1 MSLSKLE
8 IAGRFASHFG
18 SAPEVIAQAPG
29 RINLIGEHV
38 DYNDG
43 FVLPFAIDA
52 VTYCALSARNDGKI
66 TIVSEQQ
73 PDQRFSIEISQ
84 VEQKPDEIWSR
95 YILGVIWSLGINGG
109 LDIYIDGQ
117 VPLGAGLSS
126 SAALECSVATAL
138 NHRFTLNRSIVQL
151 ARATQRAENDYVGV
165 PCGIMD
171 QSISLMGRSGFALL
185 LDCRDLSTELVPV
198 DFLNAGLRLLII
210 DTRAHHALVDGGYA
224 ARRASCEKATALLKI
239 PSLRGAKAEDL
250 PRFETLLDSETFHR
264 IRHVVTEIERV
275 RSAVDALRK
284 KEFSVLGEL
293 INQSHDSLRDDYTVS
308 CPELDAAVNAARGAG
323 ALGARMVG
331 GGFGGSAIALIHEAD
346 LGKVS
351 LAVERAF
358 ADAGFTA
365 PRFFDAMPSDGA
377 KIIS

>member
-1 MSLSKLE
+1 
-8 IAGRFASHFG
+8 
-18 SAPEVIAQAPG
+18 
-29 RINLIGEHV
+29 
-38 DYNDG
+38 
-43 FVLPFAIDA
+43 
-52 VTYCALSARNDGKI
+52 
-66 TIVSEQQ
+66 
-73 PDQRFSIEISQ
+73 
-84 VEQKPDEIWSR
+84 
-95 YILGVIWSLGINGG
+95 
-109 LDIYIDGQ
+109 
-117 VPLGAGLSS
+117 
-126 SAALECSVATAL
+126 
-138 NHRFTLNRSIVQL
+138 
-151 ARATQRAENDYVGV
+151 
-165 PCGIMD
+165 
-171 QSISLMGRSGFALL
+171 
-185 LDCRDLSTELVPV
+185 
-198 DFLNAGLRLLII
+198 
-210 DTRAHHALVDGGYA
+210 
-224 ARRASCEKATALLKI
+224 
-239 PSLRGAKAEDL
+239 
-250 PRFETLLDSETFHR
+250 
-264 IRHVVTEIERV
+264 V